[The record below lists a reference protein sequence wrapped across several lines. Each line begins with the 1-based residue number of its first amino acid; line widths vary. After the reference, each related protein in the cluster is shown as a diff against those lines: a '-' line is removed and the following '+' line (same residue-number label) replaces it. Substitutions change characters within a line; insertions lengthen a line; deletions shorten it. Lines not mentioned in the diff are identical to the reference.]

1 MEDNIFDKVHEVDL
15 EKTMKDSYI
24 DYAMSVIASRAL
36 PDVRDG
42 GYAAELSL
50 WERNSAVFLWSQYS
64 AMDALQ
70 IKITDWR
77 EDK

>member
-36 PDVRDG
+36 PDVRD
-42 GYAAELSL
+42 LSL
-50 WERNSAVFLWSQYS
+50 IHISEPTRP
-64 AMDALQ
+64 
-70 IKITDWR
+70 
-77 EDK
+77 